1 MKALK
6 IDIRTTLLIFFAA
19 SVWLLS
25 CKDEEEVY
33 PETRLFQPV
42 LNNDLSKDGNSII
55 IDMAKMKKAVS
66 YTIELSRDTFKTVE
80 YTLETEQTYV
90 VIDDALLGDAPLL
103 WNTLYQVRATAH
115 AGNAALD
122 SKPSLLGNVRTDK
135 YPSILT
141 VPTAADVI
149 DVGAKVSWT
158 NTGNPVT
165 HLKVFAFSDE
175 RLATPLFE
183 YELTGDDVNAAMRVV
198 YSLSPATTYVIAIYS
213 GSDLRGYENYTTLA
227 AGPTGDNVIDLRSV
241 TFRETLVTD
250 TIPDIP
256 SGSLI
261 LLSKGKR
268 YLMTGS
274 ALELSKSLTFVS
286 GLDFGSNARLHFT
299 GNFNFPAAGAPAVD
313 SLVFRDV
320 VLTGGSLS
328 SNYVGNFSRAGSIGT
343 VKFENVSA
351 SNFRGVMRTQGTVA
365 ISITNYV
372 IKNSLL
378 DSLGNY
384 GIITVDNTL
393 NKVDNI
399 LIENSTISKANAFI
413 TSKNNAQSLTM
424 TGCTISEAPAQSARM
439 FRFSGGPGVN
449 NVTNGITIRDCIW
462 GHGWDMAG
470 TDVTTVIGTEG
481 LAETNFTIVNTY
493 ATADFAFASAPIA
506 GFPSFSYGGTASDLW
521 VDPYNE
527 NFNIKD
533 TGFSGK
539 FDAGDPRWR
548 VKL

>member
-1 MKALK
+1 MKAININIK
-6 IDIRTTLLIFFAA
+6 TILLTFSACCML
-19 SVWLLS
+19 VMS
-25 CKDEEEVY
+25 CKDEEEVF

-42 LNNDLSKDGNSII
+42 LNEDLSSEGNSII
-55 IDMAKMKKAVS
+55 INMGKLKKAVS
-66 YTIELSRDTFKTVE
+66 YTIEVSRDTFKTID
-80 YTLETEQTYV
+80 YTIPSESNYL

-115 AGNAALD
+115 AENSELD
-122 SKPSLLGNVRTDK
+122 SRPSELGNVRTAK

-141 VPTAADVI
+141 VPTSADMI

-158 NTGNPVT
+158 NSGEPVT
-165 HLKVFAFSDE
+165 HIKVFAASDV
-175 RLATPLFE
+175 RLTTPLFE
-183 YELTGDDVNAAMRVV
+183 YELSDADVDAAMRVV
-198 YSLSPATTYVIAIYS
+198 YSLSPATTYIIALYS
-213 GSDLRGYENYTTLA
+213 ESELRGYENYTTLA
-227 AGPTGDNVIDLRSV
+227 AGPTGANVIDLRSV
-241 TFRETLVTD
+241 TFKESLVTD

-261 LLSKGKR
+261 LLSKGKT

-286 GLDFGSNARLHFT
+286 GLDFGGNARLHFT
-299 GNFNFPAAGAPAVD
+299 GNFNFPSAGAPTVD

-320 VLTGGSLS
+320 ILTGGSLS
-328 SNYVGNFSRAGSIGT
+328 SSYVGNFSRAGSIST

-351 SNFRGVMRTQGTVA
+351 SNFRGLMRTQGTVA
-365 ISITNYV
+365 IHITNYL
-372 IKNSLL
+372 IKNSVL

-399 LIENSTISKANAFI
+399 VIENSTISKANAFI
-413 TSKNNAQSLTM
+413 TSKNNAESLTM
-424 TGCTISEAPAQSARM
+424 TGCTVSEAPAQGARM
-439 FRFSGGPGVN
+439 FRFSGGTGLN
-449 NVTNGITIRDCIW
+449 NVASGITIRDCIW

-470 TDVTTVIGTEG
+470 TAVTTVIGTEG

-493 ATADFAFASAPIA
+493 ATSDFGFASAPIA

-527 NFNIKD
+527 NFNIED
-533 TGFSGK
+533 SGFAGK